1 MIQLRT
7 MILSLIMLII
17 MIILLLIAAA
27 IYLALSL
34 LGNGLNTPFT
44 CTSCQIV
51 TMINRQERMRERGS
65 QWGSYLPADAQRVVL
80 ELVFEPVASTSQN
93 KGPVYH
99 PAPLL
104 PPQRLLSEPPG
115 V

>member
-17 MIILLLIAAA
+17 MIILLLIAATV
-27 IYLALSL
+27 YLALSL

-51 TMINRQERMRERGS
+51 ATINRQERMRERGS
-65 QWGSYLPADAQRVVL
+65 QRGSCLPGDAQRVVL
-80 ELVFEPVASTSQN
+80 ELVFEPV
-93 KGPVYH
+93 G
-99 PAPLL
+99 L
-104 PPQRLLSEPPG
+104 
-115 V
+115 